1 MWRLEDLNL
10 GQRIAV
16 TFVIVFIALM
26 LLALWGLL
34 AGGWN
39 IDADQGY
46 RMASAED
53 GLQISKYDELIFKL
67 DREAAGNAYRDQIEH
82 LFQTW
87 MKSPGDMAAPERAG
101 VGARN
106 ARKAF
111 IAVMDA
117 IEKREKELQHMRE
130 LSPTR

>member
-1 MWRLEDLNL
+1 MPI
-10 GQRIAV
+10 GQRVAV
-16 TFVIVFIALM
+16 VFVIVFIALM

-34 AGGWN
+34 SGGW
-39 IDADQGY
+39 DVSMEEGY
-46 RMASAED
+46 RVASAEE
-53 GLQISKYDELIFKL
+53 GLQASKYDELIFKL

-106 ARKAF
+106 ARRAF
-111 IAVMDA
+111 IQVMEA
-117 IEKREKELQHMRE
+117 IEKREKELQKLRE
-130 LSPTR
+130 LSPQN